1 MSPESGNVWRGRV
14 LPVAKTTALVVAAS
28 PSMGPRWRPSPL
40 HCSARTQ
47 DFPKRQDLGDEVEA
61 DLSNTMPEEPMSSS
75 QEPGFSIESLGTRT
89 AAGRLSF
96 YLAPCSH
103 HQLRATCVSFS
114 NRWT

>member
-1 MSPESGNVWRGRV
+1 
-14 LPVAKTTALVVAAS
+14 
-28 PSMGPRWRPSPL
+28 
-40 HCSARTQ
+40 
-47 DFPKRQDLGDEVEA
+47 
-61 DLSNTMPEEPMSSS
+61 MSSS